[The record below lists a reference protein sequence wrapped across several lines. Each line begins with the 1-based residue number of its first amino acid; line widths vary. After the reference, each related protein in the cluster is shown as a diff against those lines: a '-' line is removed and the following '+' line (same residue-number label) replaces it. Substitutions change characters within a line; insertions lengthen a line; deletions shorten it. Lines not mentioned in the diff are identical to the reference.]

1 MKMNQDCLS
10 RQPYLDLLKSII
22 EKQKDN
28 SSGYSFAI
36 DGDWGSGKTWILNSL
51 ENMLLS
57 EKDNEYLI
65 FHYNAW
71 ENDFYEEPLVAL
83 LSVMIEKLNKVTSQ
97 KSLYEATVDELLQ
110 QVSADLLTLV
120 SGIVK
125 EITKIDVDQ
134 IIKRKKGFF
143 KRIKQSREIPDNGIN
158 TLIPLQKTLKI
169 VRENILKMSG
179 KVHIILVVDELDR
192 CLPDYAIK
200 VLERL
205 HHVCN
210 ELPVIQIQAIN
221 KLKLAESI
229 AKVFG
234 KTFSQDKD
242 YIIHVEQFAESYLQK
257 FVDMILPLPNGILD
271 TKLEILNGLEQSFK
285 PYIRKGYNERDYI
298 TVDDTFIISF
308 ITSVLSGLNRRFQ
321 EKIFKQVEL
330 CHKLTIQII
339 PDFDKDHITYT
350 FLVYEILSCIC
361 QYVFHLNKTCR
372 VLLNGE
378 NYQLEFFE
386 NSSENKYSEKEYNE
400 LNEKLKAFF
409 IKPVRFA
416 DKEKRQSF
424 GFEITDTKSYIMAFF
439 VDPKE
444 RVYEP
449 LQNSV
454 WQYIDED
461 REFLDKFDEIM
472 NLMTVS

>member
-1 MKMNQDCLS
+1 MQMNQDCLS
-10 RQPYLDLLKSII
+10 RQPYLNLLKSII

-28 SSGYSFAI
+28 YSGYSFAI
-36 DGDWGSGKTWILNSL
+36 DGDWGSGKTWILNTL
-51 ENMLLS
+51 ENILLS

-83 LSVMIEKLNKVTSQ
+83 LSVMIDKLNEVTSQ
-97 KSLYEATVDELLQ
+97 KSLYDAAVDELLQ

-125 EITKIDVDQ
+125 EVTKIGVDQ
-134 IIKRKKGFF
+134 IIERKKGFF
-143 KRIKQSREIPDNGIN
+143 KRIKQSRKISANGIN
-158 TLIPLQKTLKI
+158 TFIPLHETLKI

-210 ELPVIQIQAIN
+210 EMPVIQIQAIN

-234 KTFSQDKD
+234 KTFPQNDD
-242 YIIHVEQFAESYLQK
+242 YTVHVEQFAELYLQK

-271 TKLEILNGLEQSFK
+271 NKLEILNGLEQSFK

-298 TVDDTFIISF
+298 IVDETFLISF
-308 ITSVLSGLNRRFQ
+308 ITSVLSGLNRRLQ

-330 CHKLTIQII
+330 CHKLTLQIK
-339 PDFDKDHITYT
+339 PDFDTEHITYA
-350 FLVYEILSCIC
+350 FLIYEILSCIC
-361 QYVFHLNKTCR
+361 QFVFHLNKTCR
-372 VLLNGE
+372 VSIDN
-378 NYQLEFFE
+378 NYQLEFYQRA
-386 NSSENKYSEKEYNE
+386 SENKYAEDEYKE
-400 LNEKLKAFF
+400 LNEKLKSFF
-409 IKPVRFA
+409 TKQIKYADYQTRQRFA
-416 DKEKRQSF
+416 FYIE
-424 GFEITDTKSYIMAFF
+424 DTKSYIMGFF
-439 VDPKE
+439 LDPKE
-444 RVYEP
+444 RAYEP
-449 LQNSV
+449 LQTSV
-454 WQYIDED
+454 WHYIDED

-472 NLMTVS
+472 HLLTV

>member
-1 MKMNQDCLS
+1 MKMKQDCLS

-36 DGDWGSGKTWILNSL
+36 DGDWGSGKTWILNTL
-51 ENMLLS
+51 EKILLS
-57 EKDNEYLI
+57 EKNNEYLI

-83 LSVMIEKLNKVTSQ
+83 LSVMIEKLNEVISQ
-97 KSLYEATVDELLQ
+97 KSLYDAAVDELLQ

-125 EITKIDVDQ
+125 EVTKIDVDQ
-134 IIKRKKGFF
+134 IIERKKGFF
-143 KRIKQSREIPDNGIN
+143 KRIKQSRKISANGIN
-158 TLIPLQKTLKI
+158 TLIPLHETLKI

-210 ELPVIQIQAIN
+210 EMPVIQIQAIN

-229 AKVFG
+229 AKAFG
-234 KTFSQDKD
+234 KTFPQNDD
-242 YIIHVEQFAESYLQK
+242 YTVHVEQFAELYLQK

-271 TKLEILNGLEQSFK
+271 NKLEILNGLEQSFK

-298 TVDDTFIISF
+298 IVDETFLISF
-308 ITSVLSGLNRRFQ
+308 ITSVLSGLNRRLQ

-330 CHKLTIQII
+330 CHKLTLQIK
-339 PDFDKDHITYT
+339 PDFDTEHITYA
-350 FLVYEILSCIC
+350 FLIYEILSCIC
-361 QYVFHLNKTCR
+361 QFVFHLNKTCR
-372 VLLNGE
+372 LCLSQE
-378 NYQLEFFE
+378 NYQLEFFK
-386 NSSENKYSEKEYNE
+386 NSSENKYSGKEYNE
-400 LNEKLKAFF
+400 LNEKLRSFF
-409 IKPVRFA
+409 TKPIRFA
-416 DKEKRQSF
+416 DKEKRQRIA
-424 GFEITDTKSYIMAFF
+424 FEITDTKSYIIAFF
-439 VDPKE
+439 CPPEE
-444 RVYEP
+444 RVYDP

-461 REFLDKFDEIM
+461 REFLDKFDEM
-472 NLMTVS
+472 MHLLTV

>member
-1 MKMNQDCLS
+1 MNQDCLS

-28 SSGYSFAI
+28 YSGYSFAI
-36 DGDWGSGKTWILNSL
+36 DGDWGSGKTWILNTL
-51 ENMLLS
+51 ENILLS

-83 LSVMIEKLNKVTSQ
+83 LSVMIEKLNEVTSQ
-97 KSLYEATVDELLQ
+97 KSLYDAAVDELLQ

-125 EITKIDVDQ
+125 EVTKIDVDQ
-134 IIKRKKGFF
+134 IIERKKGFF
-143 KRIKQSREIPDNGIN
+143 NRIKQSRKISANGIN
-158 TLIPLQKTLKI
+158 TLIPLHETLKI

-210 ELPVIQIQAIN
+210 EMPVIQIQAIN

-229 AKVFG
+229 AKAFG
-234 KTFSQDKD
+234 KTFPQNDD
-242 YIIHVEQFAESYLQK
+242 YTVHVEQFAESYLQK
-257 FVDMILPLPNGILD
+257 FVDMIVPLPNGVLD
-271 TKLEILNGLEQSFK
+271 NKLEILNGLEQSFK
-285 PYIRKGYNERDYI
+285 PYIRKGYNEQDYI
-298 TVDDTFIISF
+298 VVDEVFLISF
-308 ITSVLSGLNRRFQ
+308 ITSVLSGLNRRLQ

-330 CHKLTIQII
+330 CHKITLQIL
-339 PDFDKDHITYT
+339 PDFDKEHITYT
-350 FLVYEILSCIC
+350 FLIYEILSCIC
-361 QYVFHLNKTCR
+361 QYVFHLDKTCR
-372 VLLNGE
+372 ISLNGE
-378 NYQLEFFE
+378 NYQLEFFQK
-386 NSSENKYSEKEYNE
+386 SSENKYSEKEYNE
-400 LNEKLKAFF
+400 LNERLKTFF
-409 IKPVRFA
+409 IKPIKFA
-416 DKEKRQSF
+416 DNEKRQRF
-424 GFEITDTKSYIMAFF
+424 AFEITDTKSYIMGFF
-439 VDPKE
+439 CPQEE
-444 RVYEP
+444 RYYEP
-449 LQNSV
+449 LQHMM

-472 NLMTVS
+472 HLLTVQ